1 MPGALF
7 EARLLFRPGTFRI
20 AFAPA
25 KNAPFS
31 QLSLCLSRAS
41 LGKMIVFSS
50 KMVQN
55 GRFSHRVLQSYG
67 YVIVTCTE
75 TATRSPGPTGGG
87 AGGGGGDAWHA
98 SSHSPLL
105 LMFPPGEGK
114 QVAFTWSQEKRTDG
128 GGGGAGFGC
137 PDGGQTAEA
146 LNTGHACTKR
156 H

>member
-1 MPGALF
+1 
-7 EARLLFRPGTFRI
+7 
-20 AFAPA
+20 
-25 KNAPFS
+25 
-31 QLSLCLSRAS
+31 
-41 LGKMIVFSS
+41 MIVFSS

-55 GRFSHRVLQSYG
+55 GRVSHRVLQSYG

-87 AGGGGGDAWHA
+87 AGGGGGGGGDAWHA

-128 GGGGAGFGC
+128 GGGGGGGAGFGC

-156 H
+156 HSSLKFS